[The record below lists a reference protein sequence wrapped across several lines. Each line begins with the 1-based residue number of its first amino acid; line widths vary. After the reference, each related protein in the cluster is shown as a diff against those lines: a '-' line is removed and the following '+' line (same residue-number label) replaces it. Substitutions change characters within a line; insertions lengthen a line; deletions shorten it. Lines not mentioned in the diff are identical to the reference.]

1 MIFRLA
7 SRFLWREAKSGEL
20 SLIFMALVLAVTS
33 ATAIALFSS
42 RLDLAMQQRSNDL
55 LGADLRIE
63 STVPIDSYW
72 QQNAEQLGLETTT
85 TIHFP
90 TMVLAAD
97 EMAMAAVKA
106 VTDGY
111 PLRGKISIE
120 GPSNQRAVIQNQGP
134 KAGEVWLEQRLL
146 TLLNAKLGDTVE
158 VGSNLL
164 TITAVIVEETDRGGG
179 FYSLSPRLM
188 MNQTDLDDSGLLGTG
203 SRVTWR
209 LLVAGEPAKISQ
221 FLKLEE
227 SRPLDANQKIQTL
240 ENSNEAVASRLN
252 KAQRYLGLAAMLAV
266 VLASVA
272 VAISAKQ
279 YATRHFDISAL
290 MRTFGLSRKQ
300 VWRIYAVQLLL
311 LATVATAAGL
321 GLAILLQEAL
331 LWLLAEIVPKPLP
344 AAPLFAWLLGAST
357 GFVSLF
363 GFGLPYIMPLSRVT
377 PLRVLR
383 KDIEPVPLSGWLL
396 TLIALAALT
405 VLLWLFT
412 ADLELTLS
420 VMFGGGIIL
429 LFILSVLMAAIYA
442 LKKLL
447 TNKPIPLTWRFAW
460 QHISRDSR
468 QSAGQIIAFS
478 LTIMVMVL
486 IATLRTDLL
495 EDWQTNLPQ
504 DAPNVFAIN
513 IQDYEVESFKQDLTE
528 QGISPQKLFPT
539 IPGRLLTI
547 NNQPVKDMAIAE
559 DSAINR
565 DLILTADS
573 NLPADNEIVKGN
585 WHTDGNLHEVSIEEK
600 LAERLEVSLGDS
612 LGFRIAGQDVEV
624 QISSIRKVD
633 WGNMTPNF
641 FMVFSADVFDSLP
654 VSYMTSFYLAV
665 DNQTALTQLIRQYS
679 SVTFMDVQA
688 ILAQIQSLLEQVTL
702 AIELIL
708 LFVLI
713 AAFLV
718 MFSSLIAGM
727 QARLQEGA
735 ILRALGGSSMLLR
748 KSQLVEFMLLALVSS
763 LFALVGAEV
772 VRLLLYERLL
782 DMPWYGLGRV
792 WLLVPVLAVSLLSV
806 AGLWLLRRTVTE
818 APLKHL

>member
-1 MIFRLA
+1 MILRLA

-20 SLIFMALVLAVTS
+20 GLIFMALVLAVTS

-72 QQNAEQLGLETTT
+72 QQSAEKVGLETTT

-90 TMVLAAD
+90 TMVLAGD
-97 EMAMAAVKA
+97 DMAMASVKA
-106 VTDGY
+106 VTYGY
-111 PLRGKISIE
+111 PLRGKLSLE
-120 GPSNQRAVIQNQGP
+120 GPQSKQAVSQSQGP
-134 KAGEVWLEQRLL
+134 ALGEVWLEQRLL
-146 TLLNAKLGDTVE
+146 TLLDAKVGDTVE
-158 VGSNLL
+158 VGNNAL
-164 TITAVIVEETDRGGG
+164 TIAALIVQETDRGGG

-188 MNQTDLDDSGLLGTG
+188 MNQADLKDSGLLGTG

-209 LLVAGEPAKISQ
+209 LLVAGEPGKISQ
-221 FLKLEE
+221 FLKLQE
-227 SRPLDANQKIQTL
+227 SKPLEANQKVQTL
-240 ENSNEAVASRLN
+240 DNSNEAVATRLN

-279 YATRHFDISAL
+279 YASRHFDISAL

-300 VWRIYAVQLLL
+300 VWRIYAVQLWL
-311 LATVATAAGL
+311 LALAATVIGL
-321 GLAILLQEAL
+321 GLAVLLQDAL

-344 AAPLFAWLLGAST
+344 PAPMFAWLLGACT

-396 TLIALAALT
+396 TIFALAALT
-405 VLLWLFT
+405 MLLWLFT

-420 VMFGGGIIL
+420 VMLGGGIIL
-429 LFILSVLMAAIYA
+429 LLILSLLMVAIYA
-442 LKKLL
+442 LRKLL
-447 TNKPIPLTWRFAW
+447 INKTLPLTWRFAW

-486 IATLRTDLL
+486 IAALRTDLL
-495 EDWQTNLPQ
+495 EDWQANLPE

-513 IQDYEVESFKQDLTE
+513 IQDYQVEPFIEALNDHE
-528 QGISPQKLFPT
+528 IIPQKLFPT
-539 IPGRLLTI
+539 IPGRLLSI
-547 NNQPVKDMAIAE
+547 NDQAVKDMSIAE

-565 DLILTADS
+565 DLILTADTG
-573 NLPADNEIVKGN
+573 LPSDNVILKGG
-585 WHTDGNLHEVSIEEK
+585 WHTASSQHEISIEEK
-600 LAERLEVSLGDS
+600 LAERLEVSLGDT
-612 LGFRIAGQDVEV
+612 LGFRIAGQDVEAQV
-624 QISSIRKVD
+624 TSIRQVD

-641 FMVFSADVFDSLP
+641 FMVFSADVFDNLP
-654 VSYMTSFYLAV
+654 VSYMTSFYLAA
-665 DNQTALTQLIRQYS
+665 DNQMALTQLIREYS

-688 ILAQIQSLLEQVTL
+688 ILTQIQSLLEQVTL

-727 QARLQEGA
+727 QDRLKEGA
-735 ILRALGGSSMLLR
+735 ILRALGGSSKLLR
-748 KSQLVEFMLLALVSS
+748 NSQLVEFTLLALVSS
-763 LFALVGAEV
+763 LFALAGAEL
-772 VRLLLYERLL
+772 VRLFLYKRLL
-782 DMPWYGLGRV
+782 DLPWYALGWM
-792 WLLVPVLAVSLLSV
+792 WLLVPMLAVLMLSI
-806 AGLWLLRRTVTE
+806 AGLLLLRRTVTE
-818 APLKHL
+818 APLSHL

>member
-585 WHTDGNLHEVSIEEK
+585 WHADGNLHEVSIEEK

-612 LGFRIAGQDVEV
+612 LGFRIAGQNVEV

>member
-1 MIFRLA
+1 MILRLA

-63 STVPIDSYW
+63 STVPIDTYW
-72 QQNAEQLGLETTT
+72 QQNAEKLGLDTTT

-90 TMVLAAD
+90 TMVLVGD
-97 EMAMAAVKA
+97 DMAMASVKA

-111 PLRGKISIE
+111 PLRGKVSLQDPQSKQE
-120 GPSNQRAVIQNQGP
+120 VNQNQGP
-134 KAGEVWLEQRLL
+134 LIGEVWLEQRLL
-146 TLLNAKLGDTVE
+146 TLLNAKLGDSVE
-158 VGSNLL
+158 VGSNAL
-164 TITAVIVEETDRGGG
+164 TITGLIVQETDRGGG

-188 MNQTDLDDSGLLGTG
+188 MNQIDLADSGLLGTG

-209 LLVAGEPAKISQ
+209 LLIAGEPSKVTQ
-221 FLKLEE
+221 FFKLQE

-279 YATRHFDISAL
+279 YASRHFDISAL

-311 LATVATAAGL
+311 LAIAATLVGL
-321 GLAILLQEAL
+321 GLAVLLQEAL

-344 AAPLFAWLLGAST
+344 SAPLFAWLLGAST

-396 TLIALAALT
+396 TVIALAALT
-405 VLLWLFT
+405 LLLWLFT

-420 VMFGGGIIL
+420 VMIGGGVIL
-429 LFILSVLMAAIYA
+429 LLILSLLMVGIYA
-442 LKKLL
+442 LKRLL
-447 TNKPIPLTWRFAW
+447 TNKTIPLTWRFAW

-478 LTIMVMVL
+478 LTIMIMVL

-495 EDWQTNLPQ
+495 DDWQTNLPQ

-513 IQDYEVESFKQDLTE
+513 IQDYQVEPFKQALSDHNIAE
-528 QGISPQKLFPT
+528 QKLFAT
-539 IPGRLLTI
+539 IPGRLLSI
-547 NNQPVKDMAIAE
+547 NDQAVKDMSIAE

-565 DLILTADS
+565 DLILTAD
-573 NLPADNEIVKGN
+573 NALPADNGIVKGR
-585 WHTDGNLHEVSIEEK
+585 WHTANSRNEVSVEEK
-600 LAERLEVSLGDS
+600 LAERLEVSLGDT
-612 LGFRIAGQDVEV
+612 LGFRIGGQDIEV
-624 QISSIRKVD
+624 RITSIRQVD

-641 FMVFSADVFDSLP
+641 FMVFSADVFESLP
-654 VSYMTSFYLAV
+654 VSYMTSFYLAA
-665 DNQTALTQLIRQYS
+665 DNQLALTQLIREYS

-688 ILAQIQSLLEQVTL
+688 ILTQIQSLLEQVTL

-727 QARLQEGA
+727 QDRLKEGA
-735 ILRALGGSSMLLR
+735 ILRALGGSTKLLR
-748 KSQLVEFMLLALVSS
+748 KSQLVEFMLLALISS
-763 LFALVGAEV
+763 LFALAGAEV

-782 DMPWYGLGRV
+782 DMPWYALGWL
-792 WLLVPVLAVSLLSV
+792 WLLVPALAMSMLSV
-806 AGLWLLRRTVTE
+806 AGLWLLRRTVSE